1 MLKKIIYY
9 VRQFL
14 NLVCISN
21 GISCLIGVFGYT
33 SNTEMQFVIGGIG
46 VVSFVYGVNKIIELY
61 YDCHVTKTIKE
72 MKKTIVDMMN
82 EGKSS
87 AEIFEALVSDKYIYD
102 EESGKRTFEHYEG

>member
-14 NLVCISN
+14 NLVCISS
-21 GISCLIGVFGYT
+21 GISCLIGVFSHT
-33 SNTEMQFVIGGIG
+33 LTTEMQFVIGGIG
-46 VVSFVYGVNKIIELY
+46 VVSFVYGANKIIELY
-61 YDCHVTKTIKE
+61 YDCYETKMIKE
-72 MKKTIVDMMN
+72 MKKTIIDMMN

-87 AEIFEALVSDKYIYD
+87 AEIFEALVDDKYIYD